1 MGFLDIFSFKREAP
15 VEERK
20 ISIGDLSFKGFSS
33 FASNKAMK
41 LAGVYCAV
49 NQISNAVASIPMNV
63 MEVKDGKK
71 RKVTHRLNNV
81 LNITPNQ
88 RFGHFQM
95 WKQLVESVLLKG
107 NGYALI
113 VRDSNLNVTAL
124 EYLDADNVTPTMG
137 KDGRV
142 KYLVNGLKEA
152 VDNVNMIHLYMHL
165 DENFMGIS
173 TIRYALESL
182 DGIWAA
188 EKNASSF
195 FKGGSNVS
203 GVIEASAPVNND
215 QKMQIKESWQTFA
228 REGVHVAILPQGLS
242 YKPIAIDPSDASLLE
257 TREYGNNE
265 IARWF
270 NIPPAKLWV
279 MEKESY
285 NSLEFSQLAFLSD
298 TVQPMVNVF
307 ESEFNRKLF
316 KPSEVGKYVVD
327 FDYTALLETDKK
339 SQATY
344 YNSMISNGVLSIN
357 EVREKLGF
365 EPVADSEGG
374 NAHFIQISYGNMK
387 NVADG
392 SYIKQT
398 AQDQNQKLDNKI
410 TDKNK

>member
-1 MGFLDIFSFKREAP
+1 MGFLDVFKLYRGAP

-41 LAGVYCAV
+41 LAAVYCAV

-71 RKVTHRLNNV
+71 RKINHKLNNV

-113 VRDSNLNVTAL
+113 VRDSNLNVVAL

-173 TIRYALESL
+173 TIRYAIESL

-188 EKNASSF
+188 EKNAAEF

-203 GVIEASAPVNND
+203 GVIEASSPINND
-215 QKMQIKESWQTFA
+215 
-228 REGVHVAILPQGLS
+228 HCL
-242 YKPIAIDPSDASLLE
+242 KPENMA
-257 TREYGNNE
+257 
-265 IARWF
+265 
-270 NIPPAKLWV
+270 
-279 MEKESY
+279 
-285 NSLEFSQLAFLSD
+285 
-298 TVQPMVNVF
+298 TV
-307 ESEFNRKLF
+307 K
-316 KPSEVGKYVVD
+316 
-327 FDYTALLETDKK
+327 
-339 SQATY
+339 
-344 YNSMISNGVLSIN
+344 
-357 EVREKLGF
+357 
-365 EPVADSEGG
+365 
-374 NAHFIQISYGNMK
+374 
-387 NVADG
+387 
-392 SYIKQT
+392 
-398 AQDQNQKLDNKI
+398 
-410 TDKNK
+410 